1 MSTGHGALVSLTTA
15 LCAIALPI
23 GTSAQDLGK
32 RAEGAEG
39 ACDTIAAIV
48 KAVPGAKVVRK
59 GETTTSPDGR
69 QIRAGCQVIVT
80 GTFKALGANWMNP
93 PQILI
98 DKGLSARGWNE
109 DFSQRADGPDGGEFT
124 VRRASVSC
132 NVSAHWEAAPVF
144 PRPVSDAGPYS
155 IVPRRSFNPL
165 GGGTH
170 P

>member
-1 MSTGHGALVSLTTA
+1 MSTGHGALVSLTAA
-15 LCAIALPI
+15 LCALAVPL

-32 RAEGAEG
+32 RAEGAEA

-59 GETTTSPDGR
+59 GDTTTSSDGR

-98 DKGLSARGWNE
+98 NKGLSARGWNE
-109 DFSQRADGPDGGEFT
+109 DFSQQADGPNGGEFT

-132 NVSAHWEAAPVF
+132 KVSARWEEAPDSR
-144 PRPVSDAGPYS
+144 PTQPVSDEYTVEAVCAPVS
-155 IVPRRSFNPL
+155 
-165 GGGTH
+165 
-170 P
+170 